1 MVAKLTEELPIPK
14 VYVGYVIGRGGA
26 KIKKLQE
33 ENNVKVYFRDTSEG
47 AKEEGEEEGSLQTA
61 IIIGR
66 PEDVARAKAA
76 IMETVM
82 EKQSQPE
89 PQTLVISVPTRVVG
103 RIIGKQGSMIRQLQN
118 ESKSRIV
125 VERTSNPSITQ
136 TQVSITGQEADID
149 RACIL
154 LKELL
159 EQTDRRPLPGAVPPS
174 LQCSAPS
181 LKPRLLPAVL
191 PSGVEPVTVYA
202 SAVDEDC
209 CIWVQVREGRGGEGH
224 CM

>member
-1 MVAKLTEELPIPK
+1 MHPNQKPHVVAKLTEELPIPK
-14 VYVGYVIGRGGA
+14 VVVGYVIGRGGA

-33 ENNVKVYFRDTSEG
+33 ENNVKVFFRD
-47 AKEEGEEEGSLQTA
+47 KEEGEEEGSMQTA
-61 IIIGR
+61 VVIGR

-103 RIIGKQGSMIRQLQN
+103 RIIGKHGSMIRQLQD
-118 ESKSRIV
+118 ESKARIA

-149 RACIL
+149 RACML

-159 EQTDRRPLPGAVPPS
+159 EQTDRRPPPGAVPPS
-174 LQCSAPS
+174 LQFSAPS
-181 LKPRLLPAVL
+181 FKPRLLPAVL

-209 CIWVQVREGRGGEGH
+209 CIWVQVR
-224 CM
+224 